1 MSVFWQGTGG
11 ATVLRPRPPHKMIWS
26 DVHFIRD
33 LEIDIVFI
41 AVGSNDLSN
50 RFRDWLTP
58 QKLSSSI
65 LSFEEEC
72 LNLGVKQV
80 LVEEILPRRHLPTY
94 NTRVSQTNLN
104 LKLSLQDDPRIY
116 FWQDRNN
123 IFFFPISG

>member
-1 MSVFWQGTGG
+1 MECPFFVAGDGRCYCFT
-11 ATVLRPRPPHKMIWS
+11 PRPPHKMIWS

-65 LSFEEEC
+65 LHFAEEC

-80 LVEEILPRRHLPTY
+80 LVKEILPRRHLPTY

-116 FWQDRNN
+116 F
-123 IFFFPISG
+123 